1 MSERTSGTWS
11 SLRHRDFALLW
22 LGQSISMTGDGI
34 FAVALAIVALDIDR
48 NPAGLSYVLAARIVP
63 TVVFLLLGGAMA
75 DRVSRRLVML
85 SSDFARGLLTGL
97 ATLLLALGRLTI
109 AELVVISLLF
119 GVADAAF
126 SPASTAIVPE
136 IVPVDLLVN
145 ANALRSTS
153 MTVAQSLL
161 GPALGGVV
169 VAAIGSA
176 WAFGIDALTFLAS
189 AGFLAAMRPGAGHSR
204 NPGSPFA
211 HMREGLAYAAR
222 NRWFWVTLVAA
233 AFANFAAFSPLGL
246 LVPLLVKVTLH
257 ASAAALGLVLAAGG
271 LGGLA
276 ASLLLARLGSPRRQV
291 TAMFTAWGLS
301 GLAIAGIALAPG
313 PAVVGAFEFVVLGLL
328 VFGNTLWYPLLQRLV
343 PPGLLGQV
351 SAIDSMVSLAL
362 SPLGVLAAGVVSGA
376 IGVRETL
383 LAGAVVSALTPLS
396 LIVPGVRAPDRG
408 ADSG

>member
-1 MSERTSGTWS
+1 
-11 SLRHRDFALLW
+11 
-22 LGQSISMTGDGI
+22 MTGDGI

-63 TVVFLLLGGAMA
+63 TVVFLLLGGALA

-85 SSDFARGLLTGL
+85 SSDIARGLLTGM
-97 ATLLLALGRLTI
+97 ATLLLAMGRLTI

-136 IVPVDLLVN
+136 IVPEQLLVN

-169 VAAIGSA
+169 VAAMGSA

-189 AGFLAAMRPGAGHSR
+189 AGFLTAMRPGAGHSR
-204 NPGSPFA
+204 SPGSPLA

-222 NRWFWVTLVAA
+222 NRWFWVTLIAA
-233 AFANFAAFSPLGL
+233 AVANFAAFSPLGL

-271 LGGLA
+271 LGGVA

-291 TAMFTAWGLS
+291 TAMCTAWGLS

-328 VFGNTLWYPLLQRLV
+328 VFGNTLWYPLMQRLV

-383 LAGAVVSALTPLS
+383 LAGAVLSALTPLS

-408 ADSG
+408 AGSGQGVIPAAE

>member
-1 MSERTSGTWS
+1 M
-11 SLRHRDFALLW
+11 
-22 LGQSISMTGDGI
+22 
-34 FAVALAIVALDIDR
+34 
-48 NPAGLSYVLAARIVP
+48 
-63 TVVFLLLGGAMA
+63 
-75 DRVSRRLVML
+75 
-85 SSDFARGLLTGL
+85 
-97 ATLLLALGRLTI
+97 
-109 AELVVISLLF
+109 
-119 GVADAAF
+119 
-126 SPASTAIVPE
+126 
-136 IVPVDLLVN
+136 
-145 ANALRSTS
+145 
-153 MTVAQSLL
+153 
-161 GPALGGVV
+161 
-169 VAAIGSA
+169 
-176 WAFGIDALTFLAS
+176 
-189 AGFLAAMRPGAGHSR
+189 
-204 NPGSPFA
+204 
-211 HMREGLAYAAR
+211 
-222 NRWFWVTLVAA
+222 
-233 AFANFAAFSPLGL
+233 
-246 LVPLLVKVTLH
+246 
-257 ASAAALGLVLAAGG
+257 
-271 LGGLA
+271 A